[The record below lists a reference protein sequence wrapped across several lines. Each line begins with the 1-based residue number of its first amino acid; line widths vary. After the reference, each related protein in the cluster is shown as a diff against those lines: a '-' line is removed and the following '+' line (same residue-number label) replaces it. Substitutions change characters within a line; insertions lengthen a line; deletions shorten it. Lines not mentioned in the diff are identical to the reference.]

1 MKLTSLVTVVPF
13 NELGESLA
21 DNLRGLNTPYSNSD
35 RILARRA
42 ISITLAG
49 LKKFKVIKDPT
60 PVEKFVL
67 KFRKKDS
74 KNLEVY
80 QKVVV
85 LAALLLGTTVF
96 EIQNDK
102 AFKAVEVA
110 KVVLFEE
117 LVELGFDLL
126 DIEGMILGASS
137 DIEAALESE

>member
-13 NELGESLA
+13 NVLGESLA

-67 KFRKKDS
+67 RFRKKDS